1 MGIHIIRTI
10 SSSLPKDEVL
20 SALCE
25 PPLQIGEASYEKM
38 EPIKDKSYL
47 LSAQGKPS
55 LIKNSGI
62 PQVILQQREQ
72 EWKFVFIPAK
82 IVIILFS
89 VIAAMAALMELAM
102 LVMMGMG
109 QLSVTDWPFLL
120 LPPGILL
127 FGGAVVY
134 TAFYLS
140 SKAVWKEIKQ
150 RIK

>member
-1 MGIHIIRTI
+1 MGIRIIRAI

-25 PPLQIGEASYEKM
+25 PPLQIGEASYDKT
-38 EPIKDKSYL
+38 EPITDGSYL
-47 LSAQGKPS
+47 LSAKCKPS
-55 LIKNSGI
+55 FIKNSGI
-62 PQVILQQREQ
+62 PQIVLQQREQ
-72 EWKFVFIPAK
+72 EWQFVFIPAK

-109 QLSVTDWPFLL
+109 QLSAPDWPFLL
-120 LPPGILL
+120 LPPAILL
-127 FGGAVVY
+127 FGGFVVY